1 MSVLSQLRWRRFC
14 IIAAVLAVFVGVPAA
29 QAASPKPKP
38 PRKVYLAMGDSLAFG
53 YQQAKVIAN
62 LPNPSPS
69 LFNTGY
75 VDVFQFGSDSTP
87 ITPGCRP

>member
-53 YQQAKVIAN
+53 YQEAKVIAN
-62 LPNPSPS
+62 LPIPARRC
-69 LFNTGY
+69 
-75 VDVFQFGSDSTP
+75 STP
-87 ITPGCRP
+87 VTWTSSSSGPI